1 VSARISG
8 ADPGDR
14 VGGDRRD
21 PGAAKIASRSRRSHA
36 ERRMT
41 TASPAQLYATLVG
54 AALVIAGI
62 IGFLY
67 DSSFATGD
75 GLAPTPFS
83 ACSPSTRGTT
93 WSTS

>member
-1 VSARISG
+1 VNARISG
-8 ADPGDR
+8 ADPGAR

-21 PGAAKIASRSRRSHA
+21 PGAAKIASGSRRSHA

-62 IGFLY
+62 VGFLY
-67 DSSFATGD
+67 DSSFATGVD
-75 GLAPTPFS
+75 
-83 ACSPSTRGTT
+83 
-93 WSTS
+93 